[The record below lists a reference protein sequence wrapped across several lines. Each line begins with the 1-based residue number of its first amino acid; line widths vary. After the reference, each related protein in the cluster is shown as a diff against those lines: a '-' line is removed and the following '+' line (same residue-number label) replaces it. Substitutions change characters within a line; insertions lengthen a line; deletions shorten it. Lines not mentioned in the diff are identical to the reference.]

1 MPSKPKSRGSLL
13 VVAAPSGA
21 GKTSLVNALLEADER
36 LALSVS
42 HTTRPARPGER
53 DGQHYHFVSE
63 QAFQR
68 LVSEN
73 AFAEHALV
81 FGHHYGT
88 HAGFV
93 QEQLERGLDV
103 ILEIDWQGAQQVR
116 AAIPEC
122 RSVFILP
129 PSLEALRGRLARRGT
144 DSESVIAQRMQQARA
159 EISHWREFDY
169 LVVNDRFESA
179 LADLQAVLRGLR
191 LARER
196 QQVDNAELLA
206 ELLGSG

>member
-1 MPSKPKSRGSLL
+1 MPSETKSRGSLL

-63 QAFQR
+63 QAFRQ
-68 LVSEN
+68 LVSES

-93 QEQLERGLDV
+93 QEQLEHGFDV

-116 AAIPEC
+116 EAFPDC

-129 PSLEALRGRLARRGT
+129 PSLEALRGRCRGAG
-144 DSESVIAQRMQQARA
+144 SELTPV
-159 EISHWREFDY
+159 
-169 LVVNDRFESA
+169 
-179 LADLQAVLRGLR
+179 
-191 LARER
+191 
-196 QQVDNAELLA
+196 
-206 ELLGSG
+206 GSGSYKRTR

>member
-42 HTTRPARPGER
+42 HTTRPGRPGER

-63 QAFQR
+63 QAFER

-73 AFAEHALV
+73 VFAEHALV
-81 FGHHYGT
+81 FGHRYGT

-93 QEQLERGLDV
+93 EEQLERGLDV

-116 AAIPEC
+116 EAIPDC

-144 DSESVIAQRMQQARA
+144 DSDSVITQRMQQARA

-169 LVVNDRFESA
+169 LVVNDRFENA

-191 LARER
+191 LARDR

>member
-1 MPSKPKSRGSLL
+1 MSSRAVSRGSLL
-13 VVAAPSGA
+13 IVAAPSGA
-21 GKTSLVNALLEADER
+21 GKTSLVNALLEADAR

-42 HTTRPARPGER
+42 HTTRPPRPGER
-53 DGQHYHFVSE
+53 DGEHYHFVDE
-63 QAFQR
+63 RAFQQ
-68 LVSEN
+68 LVRED

-93 QEQLERGLDV
+93 QDQLQRGLDV

-116 AAIPEC
+116 EAFPEC
-122 RSVFILP
+122 RSVFVLP
-129 PSLEALRGRLARRGT
+129 PSLADLRRRLALRGT
-144 DSESVIAQRMQQARA
+144 DSEDVIHQRMPQARA

-169 LVVNDRFESA
+169 LVVNDHFETA
-179 LADLQAVLRGLR
+179 LEDLQALLRSLR
-191 LARER
+191 LTQQR